1 MFEGDGAEVRV
12 GAGSVPALGDVAR
25 VVAHGRHAV
34 LADALAAD
42 ARRRQLLQAEHLPV
56 AQQLPLRAIHHA
68 VRRAAGGAAEVL
80 CGQECL

>member
-1 MFEGDGAEVRV
+1 MFEGYGAEVRV

-25 VVAHGRHAV
+25 VVADGRHAV

-56 AQQLPLRAIHHA
+56 TQQLPLRAIHHA
-68 VRRAAGGAAEVL
+68 VRRAAGGAAKVL
-80 CGQECL
+80 CGHD